1 MKTICSIM
9 LAFALMCGQAFS
21 QVATERKAGFQFGLF
36 PPLSTNGLHSY
47 RYTNDVSLNLL
58 VGLSKNE
65 NVLTVGGL
73 ANVVTNEANG
83 FQLAGL
89 VNIAGKES
97 RGVQFAGLANTS
109 KHHAGFQFAGVINV
123 SGDVKGMQW
132 AGLVNKARNVIGV
145 QWAGLINIAEN
156 SDYPIG
162 LINLIRHGEKSIA
175 ITYNET
181 GSVVTTFRSGGR
193 FLYGIV
199 GIGYNHKTSGRS
211 YVTEAG
217 FGAHIYCLSR
227 IRIHNELKLSCFG
240 YSNNPLIIENDHLR
254 HTVFHISYSMLP
266 AIRLSPHFELF
277 GGPSLCYMNAGK
289 TNERLVSYRNL
300 WQHTGISRSQQIYIG
315 YQAGIHYIF

>member
-1 MKTICSIM
+1 MKTVCYIM
-9 LAFALMCGQAFS
+9 LASVLMCGQAFS
-21 QVATERKAGFQFGLF
+21 QVETEQKARLQFSLF
-36 PPLSTNGLHSY
+36 PPLSTNGLRSY

-58 VGLSKNE
+58 IGLSKNE

-73 ANVVTNEANG
+73 ANVITNETNG

-97 RGVQFAGLANTS
+97 RGIQFAGLANAS
-109 KHHAGFQFAGVINV
+109 KHHAGLQFAGVINV
-123 SGDVKGMQW
+123 SGDVEGMQW
-132 AGLVNKARNVIGV
+132 AGLVNKARNVAGV
-145 QWAGLINIAEN
+145 QWAGLINIAAN

-175 ITYNET
+175 VTYNET
-181 GSVVTTFRSGGR
+181 GSVVTAFRSGGR

-199 GIGYNHKTSGRS
+199 GVGYNHKTSGRL

-217 FGAHIYCLSR
+217 FGAHIYCLPR
-227 IRIHNELKLSCFG
+227 IRVHNELKLSCFG
-240 YSNNPLIIENDHLR
+240 YSNNPLIIENDHLH
-254 HTVFHISYSMLP
+254 HTVFHISYSVLP
-266 AIRLSPHFELF
+266 AINLSPHFELF

-289 TNERLVSYRNL
+289 MNDRLVPYRKL
-300 WQHTGISRSQQIYIG
+300 WQHTSISRSQQIYIG